1 MKMPVREMLERI
13 DSREL
18 GEWMAYCKIE
28 ADRTSGKEMDE
39 QEAVNE
45 KIKAGFSPYQNKDFV
60 EAVSKDK
67 KKR

>member
-1 MKMPVREMLERI
+1 MPVRELLERI

-28 ADRTSGKEMDE
+28 SDRTSGKDANE
-39 QEAVNE
+39 QDAVNE

-67 KKR
+67 RKR

>member
-1 MKMPVREMLERI
+1 MPVRELLERT

-28 ADRTSGKEMDE
+28 ADRTAGKPEDE
-39 QEAVNE
+39 QDAVNE
-45 KIKAGFSPYQNKDFV
+45 KIKAGFSPYQSKEFV
-60 EAVSKDK
+60 DAVGKEK

>member
-1 MKMPVREMLERI
+1 MPIREMLERI

-28 ADRTSGKEMDE
+28 ADRTSGKD
-39 QEAVNE
+39 ADDADTVAE
-45 KIKAGFSPYQNKDFV
+45 KIKAGFSPYQNKEFV